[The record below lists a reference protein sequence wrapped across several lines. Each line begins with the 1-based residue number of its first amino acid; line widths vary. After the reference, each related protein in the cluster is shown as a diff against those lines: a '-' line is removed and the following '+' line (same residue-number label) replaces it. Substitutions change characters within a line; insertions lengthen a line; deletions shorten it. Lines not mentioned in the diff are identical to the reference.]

1 MLCAFL
7 LVVVHSPSR
16 SITLKANPTTLEP
29 SSQNEGRKKKLETH
43 LIVEK
48 HTVRRAEEESIK
60 KQE

>member
-1 MLCAFL
+1 LNPL
-7 LVVVHSPSR
+7 LK
-16 SITLKANPTTLEP
+16 TKE
-29 SSQNEGRKKKLETH
+29 EKKLETH